1 MKRCRFDK
9 LVRKSYNSGS
19 YVAYAYNAEGSL
31 ARLSYGDS
39 TGELA
44 SYRFEYDSL
53 GRLIRSAELDAD
65 GSTVQRTEHIYD
77 GYNRLSRQSWTLGG
91 KTYSESYV
99 YDDPSDNNKNGDGAS
114 DNNQSGGVA
123 IITFWN
129 GTFQDDSGNPI
140 AINPFKGA
148 HTVAVT
154 ATASGGIRVYNAYND
169 GKRPREFDCW
179 EDYIKTGVFMSDYYI
194 AN

>member
-1 MKRCRFDK
+1 M
-9 LVRKSYNSGS
+9 VRKSYNSGS
-19 YVAYAYNAEGSL
+19 YVAYTYNAEGSL

-65 GSTVQRTEHIYD
+65 GGTVQRTEHIYD
-77 GYNRLSRQSWTLGG
+77 GYNRLSRQSWTLGD

-99 YDDPSDNNKNGDGAS
+99 YDDPSDTNKNGDGAS

-129 GTFQDDSGNPI
+129 AAFQDDSGNPI

-154 ATASGGIRVYNAYND
+154 ATASGGIRVYNAFND
-169 GKRPREFDCW
+169 SKGPREFDCW
-179 EDYIKTGVFMSDYYI
+179 EDYIKTGVFMCGYYI
-194 AN
+194 EN